1 MTRSELAKKVRER
14 NPQLSLEK
22 VDRALSL
29 IVDDVVRAVDAG
41 ERVELRGFG
50 SFFSRER
57 KSRMG
62 RNPKTEESLAVP
74 AKRVMF
80 FKAGKNLLERLNGNE
95 KGRK

>member
-1 MTRSELAKKVRER
+1 MTRSELVKKVRAGNR
-14 NPQLSLEK
+14 QLSLEE
-22 VDRALSL
+22 VDRALCL

-50 SFFSRER
+50 NFFPRER

-62 RNPKTEESLAVP
+62 RNPKTGESLAVP
-74 AKRVMF
+74 AKRVML
-80 FKAGKNLLERLNGNE
+80 FKAGKNLLERLNGKK

>member
-1 MTRSELAKKVRER
+1 MTRSELVKKVRAR
-14 NPQLSLEK
+14 NRQLSLEQ

-29 IVDDVVRAVDAG
+29 IVDDVVSAVDAG

-62 RNPKTEESLAVP
+62 RNPKTGESLAVP

>member
-1 MTRSELAKKVRER
+1 MTRSELMKKVRAR
-14 NPQLSLEK
+14 NRQLSLEQ

-29 IVDDVVRAVDAG
+29 IVDEVVRAVDAG

-50 SFFSRER
+50 SFFPRKR

-62 RNPKTEESLAVP
+62 RNPKTGDSLAVP

-80 FKAGKNLLERLNGNE
+80 FKAGKNLLERLNSNK